1 MPLNM
6 VSAEVLGQHLD
17 CPTSY
22 STALPQNV
30 RVSLALEPSQTEELE
45 VQMTG
50 VYKDVSFY
58 GTKLLKPLLRP
69 AN

>member
-1 MPLNM
+1 M
-6 VSAEVLGQHLD
+6 VSAEVLGQHFD

-22 STALPQNV
+22 STALLQNV
-30 RVSLALEPSQTEELE
+30 RVSLALEPSQIEELE

-58 GTKLLKPLLRP
+58 VTKLLKRLLRP